1 MEELNEICEILMEKC
16 ACSWV
21 RDQTNEAHDKYSALK
36 TQIQGKLFL
45 MLIESFTPTP
55 LPRIKLLN
63 FSCYYSLL
71 ILNYILPGILSTMN
85 KNIMDQNEYVT
96 YKIEAVKWLDNANK
110 IIEKCNNIRNLDD
123 INSNLN
129 EINVSTRFLVFC

>member
-45 MLIESFTPTP
+45 MLIESFTPT
-55 LPRIKLLN
+55 
-63 FSCYYSLL
+63 
-71 ILNYILPGILSTMN
+71 
-85 KNIMDQNEYVT
+85 
-96 YKIEAVKWLDNANK
+96 YKIIKFFLLLFFVNFELHFTRHFIDHEQEYHGSKR
-110 IIEKCNNIRNLDD
+110 ICNL
-123 INSNLN
+123 
-129 EINVSTRFLVFC
+129 